1 MAFHQTKLKNGI
13 RVILSPNT
21 ATRAVS
27 ILVLVKVGS
36 RFEKPN
42 SNGISHFVEHLMFK
56 GTQKRPSTLLISK
69 ELDSIGADYNA
80 FTGKESTGYYIKA
93 ERTHLP
99 MLADMLADMT
109 TNSLFAKEEVER
121 ERGTILEEINM
132 YLDNPMAK
140 VEDLFEEDLFGHGSS
155 LGQHVIGTPATIR
168 QMRRSQLVSYW
179 QKHYHAHNIVIS
191 VSGNFQTGRVLSI
204 LQKQFGSIKK
214 GSRNFV
220 SPLSREINK
229 QLFMAHHKETSQA
242 HAMLGFPGIA
252 NEHKDKYALGL
263 LSIILGGN
271 MSSRLFIQVRER
283 LGLCYFIRSS
293 SDTLE
298 DTGTFT
304 IQAGLDL
311 KKFDKAMQA
320 ISAELAD
327 IKTNGV
333 KPDELASAKEYI
345 KGKMALSQEDSLD
358 VASFYGSQAMFAKI
372 IRTPEAVY
380 KKIDAVKLGDI
391 RAVANKILDRKKLHL
406 TTLSPFKTVKQFA
419 RFLQF

>member
-1 MAFHQTKLKNGI
+1 MFHQTKLTNGI
-13 RVILSPNT
+13 KVILSPNA

-27 ILVLVKVGS
+27 MLVLVKVGS
-36 RFEKPN
+36 RFEKGS
-42 SNGISHFVEHLMFK
+42 SNGVSHFVEHLMFK
-56 GTQKRPSTLLISK
+56 GTQKRPSTLIISR

-80 FTGKESTGYYIKA
+80 YTGKESTGYYIKA
-93 ERTHLP
+93 ESTHLP

-140 VEDLFEEDLFGHGSS
+140 VEDLFEEDLFGSASS
-155 LGQHVIGTPATIR
+155 LGRHVIGTPPAIKH
-168 QMRRSQLVSYW
+168 MKRRELVNYW
-179 QKHYHAHNIVIS
+179 QKHYHANNIIIS
-191 VSGNFQTGRVLSI
+191 ISGNFQKARTLSI
-204 LQKQFGSIKK
+204 LQKQFGSIKRGK
-214 GSRNFV
+214 RNRV
-220 SPLSREINK
+220 KPLASNISK
-229 QLFMAHHKETSQA
+229 QAFTAHRKETSQC
-242 HAMLGFPGIA
+242 HAVLGFPGVSY
-252 NEHKDKYALGL
+252 EHKDKYALGL

-293 SDTLE
+293 SDTME

-311 KKFDKAMQA
+311 KKFDKAMAA
-320 ISAELAD
+320 IATELAD

-333 KPDELASAKEYI
+333 NGDELQSAKEYV

-358 VASFYGSQAMFAKI
+358 VASFYAGQALFARKI
-372 IRTPEAVY
+372 QTPEEVFRKVDKVRLADV
-380 KKIDAVKLGDI
+380 KKA
-391 RAVANKILDRKKLHL
+391 ANRILDRKKLHL
-406 TTLSPFKTVKQFA
+406 TTLSPFKSVKQFA
-419 RFLQF
+419 RFLRF